1 MKIWIKAICITS
13 FLIQTSAC
21 NSSVQTKNDSRPAQA
36 VQNGIQQH
44 VEGKGIVDISEA
56 YKGKLKGLE
65 TVKGKVLHIKDGD
78 TIDVNV
84 KGQKQTVRLL
94 LLDTPESVSQKIPPQ
109 KMGKEAS
116 SFLKKQL
123 EGKSVTLVYDQG
135 QKEDKYSRKL
145 AYVFCDG
152 IHINEIMVKSGYGI
166 IAYISRPN
174 TTLLPEMLE
183 AEKEAKET
191 RAGVWNI
198 KGFVDEKN
206 RPITAMMQ
214 LNINTYS
221 KRRSINEWKQKKHA
235 LIFFYFNFLY
245 FFESLAV

>member
-13 FLIQTSAC
+13 FVIQMSAC
-21 NSSVQTKNDSRPAQA
+21 NSSVQTKNDSRPVQA

-44 VEGKGIVDISEA
+44 VEGKGIVDIPEA
-56 YKGKLKGLE
+56 YKGKIKGLE

-116 SFLKKQL
+116 SFLKNRL
-123 EGKSVTLVYDQG
+123 DGNSVTLVYDQG
-135 QKEDKYSRKL
+135 SKEDKYGRKL
-145 AYVFCDG
+145 AYVFCNG
-152 IHINEIMVKSGYGI
+152 IHVNELMAKSGYGI
-166 IAYISRPN
+166 IAYISKPN

-183 AEKEAKET
+183 AEKEAKESM
-191 RAGVWNI
+191 AGVWSI
-198 KGFVDEKN
+198 KGFVNEKKRQYN
-206 RPITAMMQ
+206 RNDA
-214 LNINTYS
+214 
-221 KRRSINEWKQKKHA
+221 A
-235 LIFFYFNFLY
+235 
-245 FFESLAV
+245 

>member
-13 FLIQTSAC
+13 FVIQMSAC
-21 NSSVQTKNDSRPAQA
+21 SSSVQTKNDLRPAQA
-36 VQNGIQQH
+36 VQNRIQQN
-44 VEGKGIVDISEA
+44 VEGKGIFDIPEA
-56 YKGKLKGLE
+56 YNKKLKGLE
-65 TVKGKVLHIKDGD
+65 TLKGKVLHIKDGD

-94 LLDTPESVSQKIPPQ
+94 LLDTPESVSKKIPPQ

-123 EGKSVTLVYDQG
+123 EGKSVTLVYDRG
-135 QKEDKYSRKL
+135 QKEDKYGRKL

-152 IHINEIMVKSGYGI
+152 IHINEIMIKSGYGI

-206 RPITAMMQ
+206 RHYNRNDA
-214 LNINTYS
+214 
-221 KRRSINEWKQKKHA
+221 A
-235 LIFFYFNFLY
+235 
-245 FFESLAV
+245 

>member
-1 MKIWIKAICITS
+1 MKIWIKTICITS
-13 FLIQTSAC
+13 FVIQMSAC
-21 NSSVQTKNDSRPAQA
+21 SSSVQTKNDSRPAQA

-44 VEGKGIVDISEA
+44 VEGKGIVDIPEA

-109 KMGKEAS
+109 KMGEEAS

-123 EGKSVTLVYDQG
+123 DGKSVTLVYDQG
-135 QKEDKYSRKL
+135 PKEDKYGRKL
-145 AYVFCDG
+145 TYVFCNG
-152 IHINEIMVKSGYGI
+152 IHINELMAKSGYGI
-166 IAYISRPN
+166 IAYIFKPN

-183 AEKEAKET
+183 AEKEAKESM
-191 RAGVWNI
+191 AGVWSI
-198 KGFVDEKN
+198 KGFVNEKKRHYN
-206 RPITAMMQ
+206 RHDA
-214 LNINTYS
+214 
-221 KRRSINEWKQKKHA
+221 A
-235 LIFFYFNFLY
+235 
-245 FFESLAV
+245 

>member
-13 FLIQTSAC
+13 FVIQMSAC

-44 VEGKGIVDISEA
+44 VEGKGIVDIPEA

-65 TVKGKVLHIKDGD
+65 TVKGKVFHIKDGD

-116 SFLKKQL
+116 SFLKKQID
-123 EGKSVTLVYDQG
+123 GKSVTLVYDQG
-135 QKEDKYSRKL
+135 PKEDKYGRKL
-145 AYVFCDG
+145 AYVFCNG
-152 IHINEIMVKSGYGI
+152 IHINELMAKSGYGI

-206 RPITAMMQ
+206 RHYNRNDA
-214 LNINTYS
+214 
-221 KRRSINEWKQKKHA
+221 A
-235 LIFFYFNFLY
+235 
-245 FFESLAV
+245 

>member
-1 MKIWIKAICITS
+1 MIK
-13 FLIQTSAC
+13 FLIKVSIVSSYIVMLTAC
-21 NSSVQTKNDSRPAQA
+21 SSSTQMNDLKPAQT
-36 VQNGIQQH
+36 VQKGIQQH
-44 VEGKGIVDISEA
+44 VEGKGIVDIPEA

-123 EGKSVTLVYDQG
+123 EGKSVILVYDQG
-135 QKEDKYSRKL
+135 PKEDKYGRKL

-152 IHINEIMVKSGYGI
+152 IHINELMVKSGYGI
-166 IAYISRPN
+166 IAYISKPN

-183 AEKEAKET
+183 AEKEAKESK
-191 RAGVWNI
+191 AGVWSI
-198 KGFVDEKN
+198 KGFVDKKKRHYN
-206 RPITAMMQ
+206 RNDA
-214 LNINTYS
+214 
-221 KRRSINEWKQKKHA
+221 A
-235 LIFFYFNFLY
+235 
-245 FFESLAV
+245 

>member
-13 FLIQTSAC
+13 FVIQMSAC
-21 NSSVQTKNDSRPAQA
+21 SSSAQTKNDSRPAQA
-36 VQNGIQQH
+36 VQNGIEQH
-44 VEGKGIVDISEA
+44 VEGVDIPGT

-84 KGQKQTVRLL
+84 KGQKQMIRLL

-123 EGKSVTLVYDQG
+123 EGKSVTLVYDRG
-135 QKEDKYSRKL
+135 PKEDKYGRKL
-145 AYVFCDG
+145 AYVFCNG
-152 IHINEIMVKSGYGI
+152 IHINELMAKSGYGI
-166 IAYISRPN
+166 IAYISKPN

-183 AEKEAKET
+183 AEKEAM
-191 RAGVWNI
+191 AGVWSI
-198 KGFVDEKN
+198 KGFVNEK
-206 RPITAMMQ
+206 
-214 LNINTYS
+214 
-221 KRRSINEWKQKKHA
+221 KRHYKRNDA
-235 LIFFYFNFLY
+235 
-245 FFESLAV
+245 A

>member
-1 MKIWIKAICITS
+1 MIK
-13 FLIQTSAC
+13 FLIKVSIVPSCIVMLTAC
-21 NSSVQTKNDSRPAQA
+21 SSSTQMNDSKPVQT
-36 VQNGIQQH
+36 VQKGIQQH
-44 VEGKGIVDISEA
+44 VEGKGIVDIPEV

-123 EGKSVTLVYDQG
+123 EGKSVTLVYDRG
-135 QKEDKYSRKL
+135 QKEDKYGRKL

-206 RPITAMMQ
+206 RHYNRNDA
-214 LNINTYS
+214 
-221 KRRSINEWKQKKHA
+221 A
-235 LIFFYFNFLY
+235 
-245 FFESLAV
+245 

>member
-1 MKIWIKAICITS
+1 M
-13 FLIQTSAC
+13 SAC
-21 NSSVQTKNDSRPAQA
+21 SSSAQTKNDSRPAQA

-44 VEGKGIVDISEA
+44 VEGKDIVDIPEA
-56 YKGKLKGLE
+56 YKRKLKGLE

-116 SFLKKQL
+116 FFLKKQL
-123 EGKSVTLVYDQG
+123 DGKSVTLVYDQG
-135 QKEDKYSRKL
+135 PKEDKYGRKL
-145 AYVFCDG
+145 AYVFCNG
-152 IHINEIMVKSGYGI
+152 IHINELMAKSGYGI
-166 IAYISRPN
+166 IAYIFKLN

-183 AEKEAKET
+183 AEKEAKEAK
-191 RAGVWNI
+191 AGVWSI

-206 RPITAMMQ
+206 RHYNRNDA
-214 LNINTYS
+214 
-221 KRRSINEWKQKKHA
+221 A
-235 LIFFYFNFLY
+235 
-245 FFESLAV
+245 

>member
-13 FLIQTSAC
+13 FAIQMSAC
-21 NSSVQTKNDSRPAQA
+21 SSSTQTKNDSRPAQA

-44 VEGKGIVDISEA
+44 TVGKAIVGIPEA
-56 YKGKLKGLE
+56 YNEKLKGLE
-65 TVKGKVLHIKDGD
+65 TVKGKVIHIKDGD

-123 EGKSVTLVYDQG
+123 DGKSVTLVYDQG
-135 QKEDKYSRKL
+135 PKEDKYGRKL
-145 AYVFCDG
+145 AYVFCNG
-152 IHINEIMVKSGYGI
+152 IHINELMAKSGYGI
-166 IAYISRPN
+166 IAYISKPN

-183 AEKEAKET
+183 AEKEAKESM
-191 RAGVWNI
+191 AGVWSI
-198 KGFVDEKN
+198 KGFVDEKKRHYN
-206 RPITAMMQ
+206 RNDA
-214 LNINTYS
+214 
-221 KRRSINEWKQKKHA
+221 A
-235 LIFFYFNFLY
+235 
-245 FFESLAV
+245 

>member
-13 FLIQTSAC
+13 FLFQMSAC
-21 NSSVQTKNDSRPAQA
+21 SSSTQMNDSKPAQT
-36 VQNGIQQH
+36 VQKGMQQH
-44 VEGKGIVDISEA
+44 VEGKGIVNIPEA

-65 TVKGKVLHIKDGD
+65 TVNGKVIHIKDGD

-84 KGQKQTVRLL
+84 KGEKQTVRLL

-116 SFLKKQL
+116 TFLKKQL
-123 EGKSVTLVYDQG
+123 EGKSVTLVYDRG
-135 QKEDKYSRKL
+135 PKEDKYGRKL

-152 IHINEIMVKSGYGI
+152 THINELMIKSGYGI

-174 TTLLPEMLE
+174 TTFLPEMLE
-183 AEKEAKET
+183 AENEAKESK
-191 RAGVWNI
+191 AGVWSI

-206 RPITAMMQ
+206 RH
-214 LNINTYS
+214 Y
-221 KRRSINEWKQKKHA
+221 KRNDA
-235 LIFFYFNFLY
+235 
-245 FFESLAV
+245 A

>member
-13 FLIQTSAC
+13 FVIQMSAC
-21 NSSVQTKNDSRPAQA
+21 SSSAQTKNDSRPAQA
-36 VQNGIQQH
+36 VQNGIEQH
-44 VEGKGIVDISEA
+44 VEGVDIPGA
-56 YKGKLKGLE
+56 YKGNLKGLE

-84 KGQKQTVRLL
+84 KGQKQMVRLL

-135 QKEDKYSRKL
+135 PKEDKYGRKL
-145 AYVFCDG
+145 AYVFCNG
-152 IHINEIMVKSGYGI
+152 IHINELMAKSGYGI
-166 IAYISRPN
+166 IAYISKPN

-183 AEKEAKET
+183 AEKEAKEAM
-191 RAGVWNI
+191 AGVWSI
-198 KGFVDEKN
+198 KGFVNEK
-206 RPITAMMQ
+206 
-214 LNINTYS
+214 
-221 KRRSINEWKQKKHA
+221 KRHYKRNDA
-235 LIFFYFNFLY
+235 
-245 FFESLAV
+245 A